1 MSEAAGPAEP
11 TAGEPL
17 PAPAAEPAAIS
28 SVEPIASPPAAP
40 IVYVGGQ
47 PEAARPTLPRGIV
60 AAIVAGIFLLVAVG
74 GSGLWLL
81 NTTRQVSFRPA
92 SGSTAEPA
100 VTKAFVDALHRGDPA
115 GMRAQVTKACLADQS
130 SSLCFGPEADS
141 RFQQSMA
148 HRKVDLTF
156 LRRYD
161 GKLGT
166 VVLYDLLVHD
176 TSTGEQVEWILTLRL
191 STDGHID
198 RAVTS

>member
-1 MSEAAGPAEP
+1 MSEPAGPTEPTAAGPAEP
-11 TAGEPL
+11 TAAGP
-17 PAPAAEPAAIS
+17 
-28 SVEPIASPPAAP
+28 VEPTVAQSAAP
-40 IVYVGGQ
+40 IVYVGGE
-47 PEAARPTLPRGIV
+47 PEPAGPRVPRAILAAV
-60 AAIVAGIFLLVAVG
+60 AAGTILLLAVA

-81 NTTRQVSFRPA
+81 NSTRNTVSFRPVA
-92 SGSTAEPA
+92 GNTAEPPTA
-100 VTKAFVDALHRGDPA
+100 KAFVDALHRGDPA

-148 HRKVDLTF
+148 HRTVDLTF
-156 LRRYD
+156 LRRFD

-166 VVLYDLLVHD
+166 VVLYDLFVRD

-191 STDGHID
+191 AADGRID

>member
-11 TAGEPL
+11 I
-17 PAPAAEPAAIS
+17 PADPAVPAAIPAAD
-28 SVEPIASPPAAP
+28 PIAPAQADP

-47 PEAARPTLPRGIV
+47 METARRGVPRGLV
-60 AAIVAGIFLLVAVG
+60 AALFAGVVLLLAG
-74 GSGLWLL
+74 AGSGLWLL
-81 NTTRQVSFRPA
+81 NTTRSVSFRPVA
-92 SGSTAEPA
+92 GSTAEPA
-100 VTKAFVDALHRGDPA
+100 SAKAFVDALHRGDPA
-115 GMRAQVTKACLADQS
+115 AMRAQVTKACLADQS

-148 HRKVDLTF
+148 HRTVDLTF

-161 GKLGT
+161 GKMGT
-166 VVLYDLLVHD
+166 IVLYDLFVRD

-191 STDGHID
+191 AADGRID

>member
-1 MSEAAGPAEP
+1 MTEAAGPAEP
-11 TAGEPL
+11 IPDSPAEPSAIL
-17 PAPAAEPAAIS
+17 PA
-28 SVEPIASPPAAP
+28 EPIAPARSDP
-40 IVYVGGQ
+40 IVYVGGHVEQ
-47 PEAARPTLPRGIV
+47 AHRGLPRGLV
-60 AAIVAGIFLLVAVG
+60 AAVFAGVLLLVAAG

-81 NTTRQVSFRPA
+81 NTSRPVSFRPV

-100 VTKAFVDALHRGDPA
+100 SAKAFVDALHRADPTA
-115 GMRAQVTKACLADQS
+115 MRAQVTKACLADQS

-148 HRKVDLTF
+148 HRTVALTF

-166 VVLYDLLVHD
+166 IVLYDLLVHD

-191 STDGHID
+191 SADGRID

>member
-1 MSEAAGPAEP
+1 MNEAAGPAEP

-28 SVEPIASPPAAP
+28 SVEPIAPAPAAP

-47 PEAARPTLPRGIV
+47 PESARPRLPRGIV
-60 AAIVAGIFLLVAVG
+60 AAVFVGIFLLVAAG
-74 GSGLWLL
+74 GSGFWLL

-92 SGSTAEPA
+92 AGSTAEPA
-100 VTKAFVDALHRGDPA
+100 VTKAFVDALHRGDPT

-191 STDGHID
+191 SADGHID

>member
-11 TAGEPL
+11 I
-17 PAPAAEPAAIS
+17 PADPAEPAAI
-28 SVEPIASPPAAP
+28 PPANPNTPAQADP

-47 PEAARPTLPRGIV
+47 MESARRGVPRALV
-60 AAIVAGIFLLVAVG
+60 AALFAGVVLLLAAA

-81 NTTRQVSFRPA
+81 NTTRPVSFRPVA
-92 SGSTAEPA
+92 GSTAEPA
-100 VTKAFVDALHRGDPA
+100 SAKAFVDALHRGDPA
-115 GMRAQVTKACLADQS
+115 AMRAQVTKACLADQS

-161 GKLGT
+161 GRMGT
-166 VVLYDLLVHD
+166 IVLYDLFVRD
-176 TSTGEQVEWILTLRL
+176 TTTGEQVEWILTLRL
-191 STDGHID
+191 AADGRID

>member
-1 MSEAAGPAEP
+1 MTEAAGPTEP
-11 TAGEPL
+11 IPV
-17 PAPAAEPAAIS
+17 PPAEPAAILPA
-28 SVEPIASPPAAP
+28 EPVAPAQADP

-47 PEAARPTLPRGIV
+47 VEAPRRGLPRGVV
-60 AAIVAGIFLLVAVG
+60 AALFAGVVLLLAAG

-81 NTTRQVSFRPA
+81 NTTRPVSFRPVA
-92 SGSTAEPA
+92 GSTAEPA

-156 LRRYD
+156 LRRFD

-191 STDGHID
+191 SADGRID

>member
-11 TAGEPL
+11 IAG
-17 PAPAAEPAAIS
+17 APAEPGGTPPA
-28 SVEPIASPPAAP
+28 EPIAPAPAAP

-47 PEAARPTLPRGIV
+47 PESARPGLPRGIV
-60 AAIVAGIFLLVAVG
+60 AAVFAGIVLVVAAG

-81 NTTRQVSFRPA
+81 NTTRQVTFRPA
-92 SGSTAEPA
+92 AGSTAEPA

-148 HRKVDLTF
+148 HRTVDLTF

-166 VVLYDLLVHD
+166 IVLYDLLVHD

-191 STDGHID
+191 SADGHID

>member
-1 MSEAAGPAEP
+1 LWSRH
-11 TAGEPL
+11 
-17 PAPAAEPAAIS
+17 
-28 SVEPIASPPAAP
+28 SPPRVSSRPSRA
-40 IVYVGGQ
+40 
-47 PEAARPTLPRGIV
+47 PTL
-60 AAIVAGIFLLVAVG
+60 
-74 GSGLWLL
+74 
-81 NTTRQVSFRPA
+81 NPA
-92 SGSTAEPA
+92 L
-100 VTKAFVDALHRGDPA
+100 TKAFVDALHRGDPT

-191 STDGHID
+191 SADGQID
-198 RAVTS
+198 RSATS